1 LRHRLFFKVFAAFLL
16 VIVTTAVM
24 MDLLVLRGWKRSL
37 RHEIET
43 ALTEKTALAALHV
56 DRSSGGQDRADLAEQ
71 IAREAKARVTL
82 VDAAGRVLADTE
94 ADPYAMENHA
104 SRPEFKAAFAGERL
118 VVERWSHTAQ
128 ENFLY
133 AAAPVQFGA
142 VRLAVPLKA
151 IDSTIMEVRRVLALV
166 TLLAIGIAAVLAALF
181 ANAAAKRLERVIAF
195 SENLAAGDL
204 SARLP
209 LVNDELGALASSLN
223 KTGENLQRS
232 FAEIR
237 HVEGYRR
244 DFVANVSHELR
255 TPLTA
260 IQGFTETLLQSDCPP
275 HEQRRFLEIIQRN
288 VVSMSRLSGDLLLLA
303 ELESRERPLSL
314 QAVPASELVAD
325 ALASWE
331 GRVQGI
337 ALVVEQVAP
346 RSVLADAEFIAQVL
360 RNLIENALRYG
371 AHGARVEI
379 GAREVDDGIEFSVRD
394 FGEGI
399 AEEHIPRLFERFY
412 RVDKARSRA
421 LGGTGLGLSIVKHI
435 IALHGG
441 SVRVESTVGKG
452 SAFFFVLPCAFE

>member
-1 LRHRLFFKVFAAFLL
+1 LRHRLFLKVFLAFLL

-24 MDLLVLRGWKRSL
+24 MDLLVLRGWKKSL
-37 RHEIET
+37 RHEVET
-43 ALTEKTALAALHV
+43 ALGEKTALAALRV
-56 DRSSGGQDRADLAEQ
+56 NRSSGGQDHTELAAQ
-71 IAREAKARVTL
+71 IAKEANARVTL
-82 VDAAGRVLADTE
+82 VDAAGRVLADTG
-94 ADPYAMENHA
+94 ADPRAMENHA
-104 SRPEFKAAFAGERL
+104 SRPEFKAAFAGKRL
-118 VVERWSHTAQ
+118 IAARWSHTAQ

-151 IDSTIMEVRRVLALV
+151 IEATVMRVRRVLALV

-181 ANAAAKRLERVIAF
+181 SNAAAKRLERVIAF
-195 SENLAAGDL
+195 SENLASGDL

-209 LVNDELGALASSLN
+209 LVKDELGALASSLN
-223 KTGENLQRS
+223 KTAENLQKS

-237 HVEGYRR
+237 QIEGYRR
-244 DFVANVSHELR
+244 DLVANVSHELR

-260 IQGFTETLLQSDCPP
+260 IQGFTETLLQPDLPP
-275 HEQRRFLEIIQRN
+275 DEQRRFLEIIQRN
-288 VVSMSRLSGDLLLLA
+288 VVSMARLSGDLLLLA
-303 ELESRERPLSL
+303 ELESREHPLSL
-314 QAVPASELVAD
+314 QATPASQLVTD
-325 ALASWE
+325 ALVEWE
-331 GRVQGI
+331 GRVQGV
-337 ALVVEQVAP
+337 ALIVEQSAP
-346 RSVLADAEFIAQVL
+346 RSVLADAEFIAQVF

-371 AHGARVEI
+371 AHGGRVEI
-379 GAREVDDGIEFSVRD
+379 GAREADGGVEFSVRD

-399 AEEHIPRLFERFY
+399 PQEHLPRLFERFY

-452 SAFFFVLPCAFE
+452 SAFFFVLPCAYE